1 MQAENQF
8 FRLVLDNSPNLIF
21 VKDADSVFL
30 YMNPAGLSLFPPDQR
45 DKVVGFTMTEAF
57 SAQEADLFLKE
68 DLHAFAAGRSEI
80 IEELMT
86 YDGLRRVLH
95 TRKIAFRNADGE
107 LRLLGISNDITKL
120 SERERQLTESN
131 AHLADFSSLVAHDL
145 RSPLSTYVSTL
156 ETIRADPGTVL
167 SPASDR
173 KIEKIID
180 SAINLSKAM
189 HSLLKA
195 AKGRRTTR
203 EDGRSLCDL
212 NLLLSQIRFNLGK
225 QLDETGMGLYAG
237 RLPGLNVDAELFRQL
252 FQNLVENAIKYR
264 RKDRLSKVTFRYDRT
279 ASSHR
284 LVVEDN
290 GVGVSSKNALTIFRM
305 FDQGERHGSDGVG
318 IGLALCKRIV
328 SLHGGRMRVDEN
340 YAHGCRFLI
349 DLPLDLSHDTSMPA
363 GLSDRIQSLGR
374 SETVVP
380 VHEVADWDGG
390 PPVQR
395 VGDRAGRP
403 RPDQV
408 PKMTPL
414 VRTMLP

>member
-1 MQAENQF
+1 MGVLGDLSRKSSNLQAEDQF

-21 VKDADSVFL
+21 VKDAHSVFL
-30 YMNPAGLSLFPPDQR
+30 YMNPAGFSLFPPDR
-45 DKVVGFTMTEAF
+45 RNKVIGFTMTEAF
-57 SAQEADLFLKE
+57 SEQEADLFLEE
-68 DLHAFAAGRSEI
+68 DRRTFAAGRSEI
-80 IEELMT
+80 IEEIMT

-95 TRKIAFRNADGE
+95 TSKIAFRNADGE
-107 LRLLGISNDITKL
+107 PRLLGISNDITEL
-120 SERERQLTESN
+120 SERERQLMESN
-131 AHLADFSSLVAHDL
+131 KHLADFSSLVAHDL

-156 ETIRADPGTVL
+156 ETIRADPGSVL

-195 AKGRRTTR
+195 AKGRRTAR

-225 QLDETGMGLYAG
+225 QLDEAGMGLYAG
-237 RLPGLNVDAELFRQL
+237 RLPGLHVDAELFRQL

-264 RKDRLSKVTFRYDRT
+264 RKDCLSKVTFRYDRT
-279 ASSHR
+279 TVSHR

-305 FDQGERHGSDGVG
+305 FDQGERHGADGVG

-328 SLHGGRMRVDEN
+328 SLHGGQMRVDED
-340 YAHGCRFLI
+340 YADGCRFLI
-349 DLPLDLSHDTSMPA
+349 ELPLDLSRDTSMPA
-363 GLSDRIQSLGR
+363 GLSERIQPFGR

-380 VHEVADWDGG
+380 VHEVAD
-390 PPVQR
+390 
-395 VGDRAGRP
+395 
-403 RPDQV
+403 
-408 PKMTPL
+408 
-414 VRTMLP
+414 